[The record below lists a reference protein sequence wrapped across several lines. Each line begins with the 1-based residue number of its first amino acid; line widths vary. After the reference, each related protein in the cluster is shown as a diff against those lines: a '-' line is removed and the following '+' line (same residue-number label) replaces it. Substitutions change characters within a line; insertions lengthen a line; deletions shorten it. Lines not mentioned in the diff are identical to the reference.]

1 MWPWWAL
8 DGVGI
13 SYAHFNRWASGL
25 PLTPLGLWLLS
36 FGETAGAVSRAEKR
50 MSVLCPWGG
59 LAPREGVWA
68 SKGAVL
74 VQEVGS
80 LGPWLCCGPLPH
92 TQLGSASQSLSL
104 TASKARQSWTQK
116 NTACPMNLPPCLGP
130 RINKT

>member
-13 SYAHFNRWASGL
+13 SYAHFDRWASGL

-92 TQLGSASQSLSL
+92 TQLGSSPYLSL
-104 TASKARQSWTQK
+104 HRRPDRGGPKK